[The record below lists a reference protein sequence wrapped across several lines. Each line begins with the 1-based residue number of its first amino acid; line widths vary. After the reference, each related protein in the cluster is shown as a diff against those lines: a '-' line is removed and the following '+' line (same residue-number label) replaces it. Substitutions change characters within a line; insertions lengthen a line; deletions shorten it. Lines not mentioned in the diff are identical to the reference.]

1 VYGSVVYFTRCAT
14 RGRDVE
20 SQIIAEEPKT
30 EDGRRKTWGVGAVT
44 AMGQWGT
51 GNRNMGPLC
60 SEPLT
65 SPEQGH
71 MRRDAESLHGLPFP
85 SPCAACPC
93 RDTDT
98 HPPIHCARP
107 NQTRRL
113 WPSAPWLFL
122 ATAAS
127 AVPPPETWDP
137 VARSAREPAAAGPPA
152 GHLVVP
158 GRLVFMTGSTSSRND
173 GTGCSH
179 FGRTAPAGGRPRR
192 CHARL
197 ARHTERERARAR
209 DAANP
214 PRHAQNPQF
223 RAIILPRPPIAVPH
237 RNTLGRV
244 VVSPRPKPG
253 GLSVLQSPHFALR
266 LSAAVHN
273 TAPSPL
279 RRGLYARSG

>member
-1 VYGSVVYFTRCAT
+1 MYFTRCAT

-98 HPPIHCARP
+98 HPPSTARV
-107 NQTRRL
+107 QTK
-113 WPSAPWLFL
+113 PDA
-122 ATAAS
+122 
-127 AVPPPETWDP
+127 
-137 VARSAREPAAAGPPA
+137 
-152 GHLVVP
+152 
-158 GRLVFMTGSTSSRND
+158 
-173 GTGCSH
+173 C
-179 FGRTAPAGGRPRR
+179 GRPRPGFFLQ
-192 CHARL
+192 RL
-197 ARHTERERARAR
+197 HRPFRHQKRG
-209 DAANP
+209 
-214 PRHAQNPQF
+214 
-223 RAIILPRPPIAVPH
+223 ILSH
-237 RNTLGRV
+237 
-244 VVSPRPKPG
+244 
-253 GLSVLQSPHFALR
+253 ALR
-266 LSAAVHN
+266 WNRRQQAR
-273 TAPSPL
+273 
-279 RRGLYARSG
+279 RRGTSSCLGGWSS